1 MTASVMYNRPFEKG
15 NWAST
20 ILWGR
25 TSSLQDHSIF
35 DSYLFESTVRFRTRN
50 YAWARIENAERS
62 NELILGTNTLPPN
75 FREVPIGRVQAY
87 TFGYDH
93 DFELIPHLASAL
105 GVQLTTYGVADTL
118 KPVYGS
124 HPVGVVIFVRF
135 RPFSGN
141 DR

>member
-20 ILWGR
+20 ILWSR